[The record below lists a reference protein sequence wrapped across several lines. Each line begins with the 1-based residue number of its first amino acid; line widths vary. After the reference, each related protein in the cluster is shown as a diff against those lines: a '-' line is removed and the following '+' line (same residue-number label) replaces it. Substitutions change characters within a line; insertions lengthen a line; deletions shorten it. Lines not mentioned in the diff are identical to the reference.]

1 VGWFGFELFRCLLSG
16 FWNLR
21 EMKMTHAAELFALAV
36 PVNHSDHALGPAT
49 ARVTIVEYGD
59 FECPSCQQA
68 YHGVGIL
75 LKHFGSNVRLAFRHF
90 PLREV
95 HPHAE
100 LAAEAAEA
108 AGAQGAFW
116 RFHNQLFDNQLH
128 LKAQNLRQYAEQ
140 AEIDLRRFD
149 AEMTDHIYLQ
159 RVQEHI
165 EGGVRSGVRATPT
178 FFVNGALCDV
188 SFGLDRLRAAVDR
201 AVRA

>member
-1 VGWFGFELFRCLLSG
+1 MALPS
-16 FWNLR
+16 
-21 EMKMTHAAELFALAV
+21 ELFALAV
-36 PVNHSDHALGPAT
+36 PVGQSDHALGPAT
-49 ARVTIVEYGD
+49 ARVKIVEYGD
-59 FECPSCQQA
+59 FECPYCQQA
-68 YHGVGIL
+68 YHGVSIL
-75 LKHFGSNVRLAFRHF
+75 LKHFGSDVRFVFRHF

-116 RFHNQLFDNQLH
+116 RFHNRLFDNHLH
-128 LKAQNLRQYAEQ
+128 LKARNLRQYAEQ
-140 AEIDLRRFD
+140 EEIDLKRFD
-149 AEMTDHIYLQ
+149 AEMADHIYLQ

-188 SFGLDRLRAAVDR
+188 SFGLDNLRAAVDGALR
-201 AVRA
+201 T